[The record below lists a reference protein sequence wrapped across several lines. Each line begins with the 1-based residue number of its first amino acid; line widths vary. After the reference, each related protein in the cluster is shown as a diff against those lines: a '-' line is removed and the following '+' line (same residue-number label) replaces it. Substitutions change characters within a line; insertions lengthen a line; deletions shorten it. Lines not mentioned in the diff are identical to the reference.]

1 MRTRVRPQLIRSFDA
16 ASPLFDATTDGVVRT
31 HPRSVLLEEC
41 QAISPGV
48 SRFLVPNPMS
58 ANKKLV
64 EKYLTTADKSSLGAL
79 LADDVEWVEWADGVP
94 ASGAITRGREAHIKN
109 YGDDDLRGEIHR
121 LTEEGNVVV
130 VEGTAHVTKRDGARL
145 SVRYV
150 NIFEVED
157 GKIKRKSSFGALI
170 QGPA

>member
-1 MRTRVRPQLIRSFDA
+1 MPSVSTKGAVTGLVWMGSIGGYRERSFRQRERVLGDRRENVK
-16 ASPLFDATTDGVVRT
+16 SWTVV
-31 HPRSVLLEEC
+31 SNAV
-41 QAISPGV
+41 
-48 SRFLVPNPMS
+48 S

-64 EKYLTTADKSSLGAL
+64 EKYLKTTDKSRLGEL

-94 ASGAITRGREAHIKN
+94 SSGAITRGREAHIKS
-109 YGDDDLRGEIHR
+109 YGDDELRDEIHR

-130 VEGTAHVTKRDGARL
+130 AEGTAHVTKKDGTKL

-150 NIFEVED
+150 DIFEVER

-170 QGPA
+170 KEPA